1 MVTSSN
7 HGKRFVFLAW
17 LKAWQQ
23 LDKPRRKC
31 PTRREGDRVDKGMAE
46 EGKRRR
52 GTEYE
57 EYRVKGRR
65 RRKIERVKRRDVG
78 GG

>member
-46 EGKRRR
+46 EGVKKERN
-52 GTEYE
+52 
-57 EYRVKGRR
+57 RV
-65 RRKIERVKRRDVG
+65 
-78 GG
+78 